1 MLPEQTYGFEAEL
14 WRSGDGKAAWT
25 FLTVPRE
32 ISQQIRFM
40 AGKTNGFG
48 SVPVRARIGDKNWKT
63 SLFPDKAS
71 GCYFL
76 PVKAEV
82 RRAQAISAGDRV
94 SAELFFG

>member
-1 MLPEQTYGFEAEL
+1 VQPDQHYSFEAEL
-14 WRSGDGKAAWT
+14 WHSGSAKASWH
-25 FLTVPRE
+25 FVTVPLE
-32 ISQQIRFM
+32 ISHQIRFM

-48 SVPVRARIGDKNWKT
+48 SVRVRASISDSRWNT

-76 PVKAEV
+76 PVKADI

-94 SAELFFG
+94 SVELLIG